1 MTHSVRNGGIQ
12 IYLYYIYYNQLLL
25 FCICR
30 NTDDS
35 ASQLSPFP
43 TVVCCGDGDG
53 VVYKLFFE
61 RRCICHC
68 TSLLSSVISIMAA
81 YFVFDVCYPKELQNT
96 FNFLDVFI
104 GGIDKKSKIRSVVQ
118 RKINILHAD

>member
-1 MTHSVRNGGIQ
+1 
-12 IYLYYIYYNQLLL
+12 
-25 FCICR
+25 
-30 NTDDS
+30 
-35 ASQLSPFP
+35 
-43 TVVCCGDGDG
+43 
-53 VVYKLFFE
+53 
-61 RRCICHC
+61 
-68 TSLLSSVISIMAA
+68 MAA